1 MKLVGLGGG
10 IGSGK
15 SSVSQRLATRGA
27 VIVDADLIARLV
39 VEPGFGVLEQLVDRF
54 GNGILMTDQTLDR
67 KALAVLVF
75 PDPESVKAL
84 NAITHPAI
92 GREMERQV
100 SMNKDTDNVVVLDA
114 PLLFERERPDLL
126 GKILVDVDEEIAI
139 KRLVEF
145 RGFDEQD
152 ARRRVAAQMTRA
164 ERRSKADFVI
174 DNSGSIEDLDA
185 QVTAAWEW
193 IRRLAE
199 PNGIAQL

>member
-15 SSVSQRLATRGA
+15 SSVSQRLAVKGA

-54 GNGILMTDQTLDR
+54 GHGVLTMEKTLDR
-67 KALAVLVF
+67 KALATLVF
-75 PDPESVKAL
+75 PNPESVKAL

-114 PLLFERERPDLL
+114 PLLFERDRPDLL
-126 GKILVDVDEEIAI
+126 GKMLVDVDEEVAI
-139 KRLVEF
+139 RRLVDF

-164 ERRSKADFVI
+164 ERRAKADFVI
-174 DNSGSIEDLDA
+174 DNSGSIAELDL
-185 QVTAAWEW
+185 QVDAAWKW
-193 IRRLAE
+193 ISELQTPGR
-199 PNGIAQL
+199 AQL